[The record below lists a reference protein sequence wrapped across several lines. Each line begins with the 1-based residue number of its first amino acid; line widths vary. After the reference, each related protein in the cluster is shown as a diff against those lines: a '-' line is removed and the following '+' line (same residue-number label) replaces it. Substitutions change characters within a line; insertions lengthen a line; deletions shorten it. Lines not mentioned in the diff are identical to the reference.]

1 MATMNVSLPK
11 RLKDWAEAQ
20 VESGRYA
27 NVSDYVRDLIRKEQ
41 DRAAV
46 FGEIQ
51 AALDEGDASGYR
63 SYSRAE
69 IEAELDIAP
78 GKNAA

>member
-1 MATMNVSLPK
+1 MTTMNVSLPK
-11 RLKDWAEAQ
+11 KLKDWAEAR

-41 DRAAV
+41 DKAV
-46 FGEIQ
+46 VFDEIQ

-69 IEAELDIAP
+69 IETELNITTD
-78 GKNAA
+78 KNAA